1 MAKER
6 TPFYKFLSCLAAIGI
21 FIIVTFIAIMVPAN
35 SKAFYA
41 WQFEKND
48 TLSWV
53 RTQADYL
60 DNEFSEDYDPYAADY
75 VESMTE
81 EQLESLMLHVMRYC
95 FYLED
100 DINITVDG
108 RYLKIFRADERA
120 HMQDVRAIFGVFIT
134 LTVLSVIFCIVFLF
148 FLFNRPR
155 IYYEHCRK
163 IPFITFAIIA
173 GIFVALAL
181 WTILDY
187 KFVFEV
193 VFHNLFFSGNFAF
206 STGVM
211 ISMIGEIFPDL
222 IALIGIGIPV
232 LLSIPLIALCIL
244 NNKFSKLYITQQE
257 NIQN

>member
-1 MAKER
+1 MKES
-6 TPFYKFLSCLAAIGI
+6 TPFYKILTVFASVGI

-60 DNEFSEDYDPYAADY
+60 DNEYSEDYDPYAADY

-81 EQLESLMLHVMRYC
+81 EQLQDLMMHVMRYC

-108 RYLKIFRADERA
+108 RYLNIFRADERA
-120 HMQDVRAIFGVFIT
+120 HMKDVRAIFGVFIA
-134 LTVLSVIFCIVFLF
+134 LTVLSVILCIIFLF

-155 IYYEHCRK
+155 LYFEQCRK
-163 IPFITFAIIA
+163 IPFITFTVLG
-173 GIFVALAL
+173 GIFLVIAL
-181 WTILDY
+181 WTMLDF

-193 VFHNLFFSGNFAF
+193 VFHNLFFKGNFAF
-206 STGVM
+206 SYGVM

-222 IALIGIGIPV
+222 ITLIGIGIPV
-232 LLSIPLIALCIL
+232 LLAISTIALCIL
-244 NNKFSKLYITQQE
+244 NNKLSKLYNTKQE
-257 NIQN
+257 NIHN